1 MDSWRKSW
9 RKWERMDWG
18 EGRVFE
24 RQKARMG
31 QDNVTTHLC
40 YLLHICT
47 SAIAALLSSHLLQD
61 RVWKRWGPHLGTSQ
75 KCLRILMLGIFISGS
90 MELMAA
96 RTEVWVP
103 LQPCQSTPHQL
114 RGMSSTFPVFIWGFY
129 LRHLW
134 AAAAG
139 VPGVKSDGP
148 GSFPNLSCDFK
159 QVSLYLSLSFLY

>member
-1 MDSWRKSW
+1 MDC
-9 RKWERMDWG
+9 G

-40 YLLHICT
+40 HLLHICT

-61 RVWKRWGPHLGTSQ
+61 LVWKRWGPHLGTSQ

-103 LQPCQSTPHQL
+103 LRPCQSTPHQL
-114 RGMSSTFPVFIWGFY
+114 RVVLNLPSVHMRVLSPAPVGRSSRSTWCEVRWT
-129 LRHLW
+129 R
-134 AAAAG
+134 
-139 VPGVKSDGP
+139 
-148 GSFPNLSCDFK
+148 
-159 QVSLYLSLSFLY
+159 FLP